1 MFFMVFMTGV
11 FSSEYL
17 INLLMR
23 ATLLLFLGAENINTR
38 STSNQTF
45 FTGTDNLTSTSE
57 APLHYEGSFFY
68 DHSDNFENYLTEL
81 GVGYFLRKLAL
92 LAFPIVTVTRY
103 DNRHHINGQP
113 FIVNYSFF

>member
-1 MFFMVFMTGV
+1 MFFMAFLTGV

-23 ATLLLFLGAENINTR
+23 AILLLFLGAENINTR
-38 STSNQTF
+38 SSSNQTSLS
-45 FTGTDNLTSTSE
+45 TDNLNSE
-57 APLHYEGSFFY
+57 VPYYEGSFFY

-92 LAFPIVTVTRY
+92 LAFPIVTVTR
-103 DNRHHINGQP
+103 
-113 FIVNYSFF
+113 

>member
-1 MFFMVFMTGV
+1 MVFLTGA

-17 INLLMR
+17 INLLLR
-23 ATLLLFLGAENINTR
+23 ATLLLFLGAENTNTCC
-38 STSNQTF
+38 TKSNQTLF
-45 FTGTDNLTSTSE
+45 SDTDNSTTE
-57 APLHYEGSFFY
+57 AQYYEGSFFY

-103 DNRHHINGQP
+103 TKIITR
-113 FIVNYSFF
+113 FFRRES